1 MFSILFIKLIP
12 FLVMKHLQILI
23 LNGIHQIKI
32 STSKIEKMIF
42 VSATRLR
49 IRSIFYLLKFMRANE
64 GSIKQ
69 LLITRGFLGGK
80 ELVDKKLTFW
90 TLTMWHDDVAMK
102 SFRNSAAHKIAMQK
116 LPYWCDEASYVHWM
130 QEKAEIPLWGNVFKK
145 MIEFL
150 LSEFIPGLD

>member
-1 MFSILFIKLIP
+1 
-12 FLVMKHLQILI
+12 
-23 LNGIHQIKI
+23 
-32 STSKIEKMIF
+32 MIF

-80 ELVDKKLTFW
+80 ELIDKKLTFW

-116 LPYWCDEASYVHWM
+116 LPYWCDEASYVHWT
-130 QEKAEIPLWGNVFKK
+130 QEKAEIPVWGNVFKK
-145 MIEFL
+145 MIADGKTTQVKKPSNNQAGKNYPKIKWTKLERKF
-150 LSEFIPGLD
+150 EGYKPE